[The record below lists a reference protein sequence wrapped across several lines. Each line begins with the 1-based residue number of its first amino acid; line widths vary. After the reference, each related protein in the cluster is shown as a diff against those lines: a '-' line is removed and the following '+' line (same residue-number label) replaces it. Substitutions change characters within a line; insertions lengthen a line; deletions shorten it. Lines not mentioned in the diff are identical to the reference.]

1 MRIYDHY
8 DTKSADFDA
17 DELNNDTITLA
28 DLSEQKIWVAWKE
41 QLNKQGKL
49 TKIPKDPAT
58 GDNAKVPSDP
68 STYGTLDDAIKCSEA
83 MRGKGGVGI
92 VLGPIDNEHHLVG
105 IDLNSCRDPNT
116 ETIADWAAEVINR
129 FDTYAEISPSETGI
143 KLFFQ
148 IRAGDLKNMHALLGR
163 NQKGELLTR
172 KTFAAGEHREV
183 AMDTARFYAV
193 TGKRLQGCPE
203 ILRTVAI
210 ADVQWFIQEAGPNYL
225 ARHKANGQ
233 HKSNSGGGD
242 QSGSGFAFRFLRDR
256 HLQGMSE
263 AAAMDALLNDS
274 TEAGEWAR
282 RSDQRQHKRAWD
294 NSNPFPEP
302 ETKSFPPKCSLDD
315 LHQVFRKWFGAEYD
329 LDAIDAVLT
338 AIASE
343 RLSGDPLWLLLIG
356 GPGAAKT
363 ETVQAGAGAGAYVT
377 STIASE
383 GALLSATSSKSR
395 SKTATGGLLR
405 KIGDHGVLVIKDVT
419 SIISANREI
428 RGQVLAAIR
437 EVYDGRWERNVGTD
451 GGQTLTWTGRIIIV
465 GAVTTAWDTAHSV
478 VASMGDRFV
487 CLRINSKSEIGR
499 KSSGITSIRNTGTEA
514 QMREELAKAVGGVI
528 ANMSTDNVELTE
540 DEIEKLLDVADIVT
554 MARTAVE
561 HDYRGDVIDAHAPEM
576 PTRFAKQLTQIIRGG
591 VAIGMSR
598 KRAMALAIRCA
609 RDSVPPLRLTILLD
623 IAAHPGSRPGD
634 VRRRISKPWTT
645 VKRELEALHMLGLVQ
660 CDEENVITQSLQEKT
675 VWHYSLAE
683 RFDRTT
689 LGALPAH

>member
-1 MRIYDHY
+1 M
-8 DTKSADFDA
+8 
-17 DELNNDTITLA
+17 
-28 DLSEQKIWVAWKE
+28 
-41 QLNKQGKL
+41 
-49 TKIPKDPAT
+49 
-58 GDNAKVPSDP
+58 
-68 STYGTLDDAIKCSEA
+68 
-83 MRGKGGVGI
+83 
-92 VLGPIDNEHHLVG
+92 
-105 IDLNSCRDPNT
+105 
-116 ETIADWAAEVINR
+116 INQ
-129 FDTYAEISPSETGI
+129 FDTYAEISPSQTGI

-148 IRAGDLKNMHALLGR
+148 IRASDLKNMHALLGR

-282 RSDQRQHKRAWD
+282 RSDQRQLKRAWD

-302 ETKSFPPKCSLDD
+302 VTKSFPQKCSLDE

-465 GAVTTAWDTAHSV
+465 GAVTTAWDTAHAV

-487 CLRINSKSEIGR
+487 CLRIDSKSEIGR

-540 DEIEKLLDVADIVT
+540 DEIKKLLDVADIVT

-609 RDSVPPLRLTILLD
+609 RDSVPPLRLNILLD

>member
-68 STYGTLDDAIKCSEA
+68 STYGTLDDAITCSEA

-105 IDLNSCRDPNT
+105 IDLDSCRDLNT

-129 FDTYAEISPSETGI
+129 FDTYAEISPSQTGI

-302 ETKSFPPKCSLDD
+302 VTKSFPQKCSLDE

-383 GALLSATSSKSR
+383 GALLSATSSRSR

-465 GAVTTAWDTAHSV
+465 GAVTTAWDTAHAV

-487 CLRINSKSEIGR
+487 CLRIDSKSEIGR

-540 DEIEKLLDVADIVT
+540 DEIKKLLDVADIVT

-609 RDSVPPLRLTILLD
+609 RDSVPPLRLNILLD

>member
-1 MRIYDHY
+1 
-8 DTKSADFDA
+8 
-17 DELNNDTITLA
+17 
-28 DLSEQKIWVAWKE
+28 
-41 QLNKQGKL
+41 
-49 TKIPKDPAT
+49 
-58 GDNAKVPSDP
+58 
-68 STYGTLDDAIKCSEA
+68 
-83 MRGKGGVGI
+83 
-92 VLGPIDNEHHLVG
+92 
-105 IDLNSCRDPNT
+105 
-116 ETIADWAAEVINR
+116 
-129 FDTYAEISPSETGI
+129 
-143 KLFFQ
+143 
-148 IRAGDLKNMHALLGR
+148 MHALLGR

-294 NSNPFPEP
+294 NSNPFPEH
-302 ETKSFPPKCSLDD
+302 ETQSCPPKCSLDE

-329 LDAIDAVLT
+329 LDAIDAVLA

-465 GAVTTAWDTAHSV
+465 GAVTTAWDTAHAV

-487 CLRINSKSEIGR
+487 CLRIDSKSEIGR

-540 DEIEKLLDVADIVT
+540 DEIKKLLDVADIVT

-598 KRAMALAIRCA
+598 KRAMALAVRCA
-609 RDSVPPLRLTILLD
+609 RDSVPPLRLNILLD